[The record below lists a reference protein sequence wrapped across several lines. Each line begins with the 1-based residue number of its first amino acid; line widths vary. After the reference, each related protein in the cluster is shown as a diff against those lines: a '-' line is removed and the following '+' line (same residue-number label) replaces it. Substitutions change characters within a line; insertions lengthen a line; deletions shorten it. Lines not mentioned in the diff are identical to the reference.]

1 MLAQRMKQ
9 WTEQWLEE
17 GREEGREEGQ
27 ASEAQSNLCRTIEL
41 RFGPDV
47 LKTALP
53 FVTAIQDQAILN
65 ELRDIAV
72 TTDSP
77 DALIAALHQR

>member
-9 WTEQWLEE
+9 WTEQWL
-17 GREEGREEGQ
+17 EEGREEGQ

-41 RFGPDV
+41 RFEPDV

-53 FVTAIQDQAILN
+53 FVTAIQDQGILN

>member
-9 WTEQWLEE
+9 WTEQWL
-17 GREEGREEGQ
+17 EEGREEGQ